1 MKDLLNINYWIFDL
15 DNTLYSGQTEV
26 FSEVDKKM
34 SAFISKK
41 MNVDLIKAKEIQ
53 KKYFYEYGTTL
64 SGLMKQDSIDPHEF
78 LEFVHDIDISWL
90 PKDLKLKDE
99 LIKIKEKKFIFTNGS
114 HAHVENVTKQL
125 GIDGLFDGAFD
136 IVDANFV
143 PKPHIDPYKK
153 IIDKFKIEPKK
164 SILIEDIAHNLEQ
177 AKNLGMKTCWLENE
191 EAFAK
196 KDADK
201 PYIDYKIKNLPSFL
215 QKINILKA
223 ALLI

>member
-1 MKDLLNINYWIFDL
+1 MKNLLDIKYWIFDL
-15 DNTLYSGQTEV
+15 DNTLYSGQTKV

-34 SAFISKK
+34 SSFISKK

-64 SGLMKQDSIDPHEF
+64 SGLMKQDNIDPHDF
-78 LEFVHDIDISWL
+78 LEFVHDINISWL
-90 PKDLKLKDE
+90 PKDLKLREE
-99 LIKIKEKKFIFTNGS
+99 LMKIKEKKYIFTNGS
-114 HAHVENVTKQL
+114 HAHIDNITKQL

-143 PKPHIDPYKK
+143 PKPHIDPYNK
-153 IIDKFKIEPKK
+153 IIEKFNIEPTK

-177 AKNLGMKTCWLENE
+177 AKNLGMKTCWLEND

-215 QKINILKA
+215 QEINILKA
-223 ALLI
+223 T

>member
-1 MKDLLNINYWIFDL
+1 MKNLLNTKYWIFDL
-15 DNTLYSGQTEV
+15 DNTLYSGQTKV

-41 MNVDLIKAKEIQ
+41 MNVDLIKAKEVQ

-64 SGLMKQDSIDPHEF
+64 SGLMKQDNIDPHDF

-90 PKDLKLKDE
+90 PKDLKLREE
-99 LIKIKEKKFIFTNGS
+99 LIKIKEKKYIFTNGS
-114 HAHVENVTKQL
+114 HAHVDNITKQL
-125 GIDGLFDGAFD
+125 GIDGLFDGVFD

-143 PKPHIDPYKK
+143 PKPHIDPYNK
-153 IIDKFKIEPKK
+153 IIEKFDIEPTK

-177 AKNLGMKTCWLENE
+177 AKKLGMKTCWLEND

-196 KDADK
+196 KDANK
-201 PYIDYKIKNLPSFL
+201 PYIDYKIKDLPSFL
-215 QKINILKA
+215 QEINILKA
-223 ALLI
+223 A

>member
-1 MKDLLNINYWIFDL
+1 MKNLLNIKYWIFDL
-15 DNTLYSGQTEV
+15 DNTLYSGQTKV

-34 SAFISKK
+34 SSFISKK
-41 MNVDLIKAKEIQ
+41 MKVDLIKAKEIQ

-64 SGLMKQDSIDPHEF
+64 SGLMKQDGIDPNDF

-90 PKDLKLKDE
+90 PKDLKLKEE
-99 LIKIKEKKFIFTNGS
+99 LIKIKEKKYIFTNGS
-114 HAHVENVTKQL
+114 HAHVENITKQL

-143 PKPHIDPYKK
+143 PKPHADPYNKIVEKFNIDPT
-153 IIDKFKIEPKK
+153 K

-191 EAFAK
+191 ESFAK

-215 QKINILKA
+215 QEINILKA
-223 ALLI
+223 A